1 MAVETLPLLLVIGGV
16 ALMVMEAFA
25 PGAHFVVIGTALTV
39 AGVLGILLPT
49 VFAAPIALAVVV
61 LVVGGVSL
69 WVYRHF
75 DIYEGTDE
83 GQTEGSAGLRG
94 KTGYVVERV
103 TERDGRVKIEG
114 GGFSS
119 RYAAR
124 TRNGAIEE
132 GTEIIVTDP
141 GGGNVLTVEPLDGR
155 DDIDRELERERD
167 DEGDDERDG
176 EA

>member
-25 PGAHFVVIGTALTV
+25 PGAHFVVIGTALLV
-39 AGVLGILLPT
+39 AGIAGLLFAPL
-49 VFAAPIALAVVV
+49 AAPIALAVIV
-61 LVVGGVSL
+61 LVVGGISL

-83 GQTEGSAGLRG
+83 GKTEGSDSLRG

-124 TRNGAIEE
+124 TTTGDIAE
-132 GTEIIVTDP
+132 GTDIIVTDP
-141 GGGNVLTVEPLDGR
+141 GGGNVLTVEALDGR
-155 DDIDRELERERD
+155 DDIDRELDRGRE
-167 DEGDDERDG
+167 E
-176 EA
+176 

>member
-16 ALMVMEAFA
+16 ALMVLEAFA

-49 VFAAPIALAVVV
+49 VFATPIALAVVV

-69 WVYRHF
+69 WVYRRF

-83 GQTEGSAGLRG
+83 GQTEGSASLRG

-103 TERDGRVKIEG
+103 TEREGRVKIEG

-124 TRNGAIEE
+124 TRTGAIEE
-132 GTEIIVTDP
+132 GTDIIVTDP
-141 GGGNVLTVEPLDGR
+141 GGGNVLTVESLDGR
-155 DDIDRELERERD
+155 DDIDRELERER
-167 DEGDDERDG
+167 ERQ
-176 EA
+176 E

>member
-25 PGAHFVVIGTALTV
+25 PGAHFVVIGTALLV
-39 AGVLGILLPT
+39 AGIAGLLFAPL
-49 VFAAPIALAVVV
+49 AAPIALAVIV
-61 LVVGGVSL
+61 LVGGGISL

-83 GQTEGSAGLRG
+83 GKTEGSDSLRG

-124 TRNGAIEE
+124 TTTGDIEE
-132 GTEIIVTDP
+132 GTDIIVTDP
-141 GGGNVLTVEPLDGR
+141 GGGNVLTVEALDGR
-155 DDIDRELERERD
+155 DDIDRELDRGRE
-167 DEGDDERDG
+167 E
-176 EA
+176 

>member
-25 PGAHFVVIGTALTV
+25 PGAHFVVIGTALLV
-39 AGVLGILLPT
+39 AGIAGLLFAPL
-49 VFAAPIALAVVV
+49 AAPIALAGIV

-83 GQTEGSAGLRG
+83 GQTEGSASLRG

-124 TRNGAIEE
+124 TRTGDIEE

-141 GGGNVLTVEPLDGR
+141 GGGNVLTVEALDGR
-155 DDIDRELERERD
+155 DDIDRELDRER
-167 DEGDDERDG
+167 GG
-176 EA
+176 E